1 VEALILRSLLFAPG
15 NVTRRVEKALSLN
28 ADVVILDLED
38 AVPLAEKAQA
48 RGLVAE
54 ALQKPRFAS
63 GYVRVNALSTGF
75 TIDDIQTVMSSN
87 LDGIM
92 LNKVEEPADLYK
104 VDWLM
109 GHLEERLSLPKGSVD
124 LIPLVENAKGIQNAY
139 EIARAV
145 PRVKRLC
152 FGAIDYTAD
161 IGVKLTSDGAEIF
174 YARSQ
179 LVNASRAAGLEPPID
194 TVYPD
199 IKNPAGLERDT
210 AIAVQLGFQGK
221 LVIHPDQIDPVNK
234 MFSPSEGD
242 IAYALKVVAAFEEAE
257 AKGHAAITLEGGKF
271 IDYPV
276 VHNARRLLALADKI
290 AQGTKK

>member
-1 VEALILRSLLFAPG
+1 MILRSLLFAPG
-15 NVTRRVEKALSLN
+15 NVTRRVEKALSLD

-38 AVPLAEKAQA
+38 AVPLSEKAQA
-48 RGLVAE
+48 RSLVAE
-54 ALQKPRFAS
+54 ALQKPRSAS
-63 GYVRVNALSTGF
+63 CYVRVNALSTGF
-75 TIDDIQTVMSSN
+75 TIDDIQAVLSSN

-92 LNKVEEPADLYK
+92 LTKVEEPADLYK

-109 GHLEERLSLPKGSVD
+109 GYLEERLSLQKGSID
-124 LIPLVENAKGIQNAY
+124 LIPLVENAKGIHNAY

-221 LVIHPDQIDPVNK
+221 LVIHPDQIGPVNE
-234 MFSPSEGD
+234 MFSPSEKD
-242 IAYALKVVAAFEEAE
+242 ISYALKVVAAFEEAE

-276 VHNARRLLALADKI
+276 VHNARRLLALAEKI
-290 AQGTKK
+290 TQAKEK

>member
-1 VEALILRSLLFAPG
+1 MILRSLLFAPG
-15 NVTRRVEKALSLN
+15 NVTRRVEKALSLE
-28 ADVVILDLED
+28 ADAVILDLED
-38 AVPLAEKAQA
+38 AVPLAEKVQA
-48 RGLVAE
+48 RGLVAD
-54 ALQKPRFAS
+54 ALQQPRSAH
-63 GYVRVNALSTGF
+63 GYVRVNALSTGL
-75 TIDDIQTVMSSN
+75 TIDDIQAVMSPA

-92 LNKVEEPADLYK
+92 LTKVEEAADLYK

-109 GHLEERLSLPKGSVD
+109 GYLEGRLSLPKGSID

-139 EIARAV
+139 DIARAI

-161 IGVKLTSDGAEIF
+161 IGVKLTPDGGEIF

-221 LVIHPDQIDPVNK
+221 LVIHPDQIAPVNR
-234 MFSPSEGD
+234 MFSPSKGD
-242 IAYALKVVAAFEEAE
+242 IAYAKKVVAAFEEAE
-257 AKGHAAITLEGGKF
+257 AQGHAAITLEGGKF

-276 VHNARRLLALADKI
+276 VHNARRLLGLAEKI
-290 AQGTKK
+290 AQGPKK

>member
-92 LNKVEEPADLYK
+92 LTKVEEPADLYK

>member
-48 RGLVAE
+48 RSLVAE

-92 LNKVEEPADLYK
+92 LTKVEEPADLYK

>member
-1 VEALILRSLLFAPG
+1 MILRSLLFAPG

-38 AVPLAEKAQA
+38 AVPLSEKAQA
-48 RGLVAE
+48 RSLVAE

-92 LNKVEEPADLYK
+92 LTKVEEPADLYK

-124 LIPLVENAKGIQNAY
+124 LIPLVENAKGIHNAY

-199 IKNPAGLERDT
+199 IKNAAGLERDT
-210 AIAVQLGFQGK
+210 AVAVQLGFQGK
-221 LVIHPDQIDPVNK
+221 LVIHPDQIDLVNK

-242 IAYALKVVAAFEEAE
+242 IAYALQVVAAFEEAE

-290 AQGTKK
+290 ARGAKK

>member
-1 VEALILRSLLFAPG
+1 MILRSLLFAPG
-15 NVTRRVEKALSLN
+15 NVTRRVEKALSLD

-38 AVPLAEKAQA
+38 AVPLSEKAQA
-48 RGLVAE
+48 RSLVAE
-54 ALQKPRFAS
+54 ALQKPRSTS

-75 TIDDIQTVMSSN
+75 TIDDIQSVLSSN

-92 LNKVEEPADLYK
+92 LTKVEEPADLYK

-109 GHLEERLSLPKGSVD
+109 GYLEERQSIPKGSID
-124 LIPLVENAKGIQNAY
+124 LIPLVENARGIHNAY

-174 YARSQ
+174 YARAQ

-221 LVIHPDQIDPVNK
+221 LVIHPDQIGPVNK
-234 MFSPSEGD
+234 MFSPSEKD
-242 IAYALKVVAAFEEAE
+242 ISYALKVVAAFEEAE

-276 VHNARRLLALADKI
+276 VHNARRLLALAEKI
-290 AQGTKK
+290 AQAKEK